1 MKQVTAIIEKST
13 DGLFSVYI
21 ENNPLRYGVIGE
33 GKTVA
38 EALEDFK
45 GGYEDM
51 RDYYKSEGKDFE
63 EAEFSFKYDIP
74 SFLQY
79 YAYAFTLAGLERITG
94 VNQRQLSHYIS
105 GFRKPSEKTALKI
118 EEKIKTF
125 AKEIESVRFV

>member
-51 RDYYKSEGKDFE
+51 RDYYKSEGLKKRN
-63 EAEFSFKYDIP
+63 SR
-74 SFLQY
+74 LN
-79 YAYAFTLAGLERITG
+79 TT
-94 VNQRQLSHYIS
+94 
-105 GFRKPSEKTALKI
+105 FRHFFNTTPTHLH
-118 EEKIKTF
+118 
-125 AKEIESVRFV
+125 

>member
-63 EAEFSFKYDIP
+63 EAEFSFKYDI
-74 SFLQY
+74 
-79 YAYAFTLAGLERITG
+79 
-94 VNQRQLSHYIS
+94 YIS
-105 GFRKPSEKTALKI
+105 RVGTYYRCESTA
-118 EEKIKTF
+118 
-125 AKEIESVRFV
+125 IESLYQRV